1 MYKYT
6 TASFASSRR
15 LGAARSAL
23 GRGALYSSEAS
34 AIKRVAVVGGGQMGA
49 GIAQVSA
56 TYEHGVTLID
66 VNHEALDRGH
76 AYMAKSLARVAK
88 KKFPEEPAV
97 AHDWVEAVLG
107 RVRRTTSLPEGV
119 ANADLVVEAVVE
131 NIAVK
136 QKLFADIAGAAP
148 GHCLLASNTSSL
160 PIGRIA
166 EPLDAPTRG
175 RTLGLHFFNPVPQ
188 MKLVEVV
195 RAAETSEQA
204 VGRAVAFVK
213 SIGKAPAVCK
223 DTPGFIVNRLLLPYM
238 MEAIRLLERG
248 VADARDIDTAM
259 KLGAGYPMGPFEL
272 CDYVGLDTLKF
283 ITDGWFKEGDGL
295 RGDKAFAASGKLDEL
310 VAAGHLGVK
319 SGRGFYD
326 YSKK

>member
-6 TASFASSRR
+6 TSSFTTR
-15 LGAARSAL
+15 LGMRPIVAR
-23 GRGALYSSEAS
+23 ALYSSSAS
-34 AIKRVAVVGGGQMGA
+34 SPIKRVAVVGGGQMGA

-56 TYEHGVTLID
+56 TFEHGVTLID
-66 VNHEALDRGH
+66 VNAEALERGQK
-76 AYMAKSLARVAK
+76 YMAKSLARVAK
-88 KKFPEEPAV
+88 KKFPAEPNV
-97 AHDWVEAVLG
+97 ASDWVEAVLG
-107 RVRRTTSLPEGV
+107 RVRPTTSLSEGV
-119 ANADLVVEAVVE
+119 RSADLVVEAVVE
-131 NIAVK
+131 NIGVK
-136 QKLFADIAGAAP
+136 QKLFGDIAQAAP

-166 EPLDAPTRG
+166 EHLDAEAKA

-195 RAAETSEQA
+195 RAEHTGAQA
-204 VGRAVAFVK
+204 IESAVAFVE

-248 VADARDIDTAM
+248 AAEARDIDTAM

-295 RGDKAFAASGKLDEL
+295 RGDKAFAASPKLDEL

-326 YSKK
+326 YSASKKK